1 MNDEKDSR
9 EMTIDTTATRV
20 WEMTFDAL
28 PDGMIVLDGAGRIA
42 RVNRHA
48 AEMMGYTSGEI
59 IGRQA
64 EDVIGELFG
73 MSAATHWTNHRQA
86 YHQAARPAHKD
97 TAENSVENSS
107 AKSSRA
113 SFEVH
118 DKDGWRYLFSI
129 SFFDTTFQLAAAD
142 NDAHADARN
151 ETRIERQIIKGENSL
166 AWSVVMWSD
175 ITELAGMQE
184 QLSRS
189 GKLASIGGLA
199 AGVAHEINNPLAA
212 ITTCAE
218 AMTRDLRDLYATAD
232 TAALQTFTKERN
244 WNFYLEEIV
253 RQALRGKAITRGLL
267 DLTRERRA
275 FRTVVSINQLVSDTW
290 RVYAARPDI
299 GQVRIE
305 LNLDESLETIHTDAS
320 MVRQIIDNLIGNAVS
335 AVSVSETRN
344 ASSAHQ
350 SVSPR
355 ITLRTRGDGAAR
367 IFIEVEDNGSGIRA
381 EILARI
387 FDPFFT
393 TKRGGQNSGLG
404 LAMCASLADA
414 LGGSI
419 TVETREGEGSRFR
432 LWLPRLVDNG

>member
-1 MNDEKDSR
+1 M
-9 EMTIDTTATRV
+9 MV
-20 WEMTFDAL
+20 H
-28 PDGMIVLDGAGRIA
+28 DGAGCIV

-48 AEMMGYTSGEI
+48 ADMIGSTPGEI
-59 IGRQA
+59 TGRRA
-64 EDVIGELFG
+64 ADVVGELFG
-73 MSAATHWTNHRQA
+73 MSAATHWAHHHQA
-86 YHQAARPAHKD
+86 YHQAARAAHKHKD
-97 TAENSVENSS
+97 TTEDSP

-113 SFEVH
+113 SFEVR
-118 DKDGWRYLFSI
+118 DMDGRRYLFSI
-129 SFFDTTFQLAAAD
+129 AFFDTTFQLAEHD
-142 NDAHADARN
+142 DARN
-151 ETRIERQIIKGENSL
+151 ETRIEHQIVDGEHSL

-212 ITTCAE
+212 ITICAE
-218 AMTRDLRDLYATAD
+218 AMTRDLRDLYRTAD
-232 TAALQTFTKERN
+232 TTALQAFTNERN

-275 FRTVVSINQLVSDTW
+275 FRTVVSINQLVRDTGQ
-290 RVYAARPDI
+290 VFAARPDI
-299 GQVRIE
+299 GGVRIE
-305 LNLDESLETIHTDAS
+305 LDLDESLETIATDAS
-320 MVRQIIDNLIGNAVS
+320 MVRQIIDNLIGNALS
-335 AVSVSETRN
+335 AVSSSETRN
-344 ASSAHQ
+344 ASSPHPPA
-350 SVSPR
+350 SPR

-393 TKRGGQNSGLG
+393 TKRGGHNSGLG

-432 LWLPRLVDNG
+432 LWLPHAPEDSG

>member
-1 MNDEKDSR
+1 
-9 EMTIDTTATRV
+9 MTMDVMATRV

-28 PDGMIVLDGAGRIA
+28 PDGMMVHDGAGRIV

-48 AEMMGYTSGEI
+48 ADMLGGTSGEI
-59 IGRQA
+59 VGGRA
-64 EDVIGELFG
+64 ADAVEELFG
-73 MSAATHWTNHRQA
+73 MSAATHWAHHHQA
-86 YHQAARPAHKD
+86 YHRAARNAHNDTAGKD
-97 TAENSVENSS
+97 TENSS

-113 SFEVH
+113 SFEVQ
-118 DKDGWRYLFSI
+118 DGDGRRYLFSI
-129 SFFDTTFQLAAAD
+129 AFFDTTFQLAEHD
-142 NDAHADARN
+142 DAQN
-151 ETRIERQIIKGENSL
+151 ESRIENRIVEGEDSL

-218 AMTRDLRDLYATAD
+218 AMTRDLRDLSQTPD
-232 TAALQTFTKERN
+232 VTALQTFTNERN

-275 FRTVVSINQLVSDTW
+275 FRTPISINQLVRDT
-290 RVYAARPDI
+290 RHVFAARPDT
-299 GQVRIE
+299 GQVDIE
-305 LNLDESLETIHTDAS
+305 LDLDESLETIATDAG
-320 MVRQIIDNLIGNAVS
+320 MVRQIIDNFIGNAVS
-335 AVSVSETRN
+335 AVSIRATQN
-344 ASSAHQ
+344 ASPTHNQTPS
-350 SVSPR
+350 R

-432 LWLPRLVDNG
+432 LWLPHAPEDNG

>member
-9 EMTIDTTATRV
+9 EMMVDATRI

-42 RVNRHA
+42 RANRHA
-48 AEMMGYTSGEI
+48 ADMLGGAGLNTREI
-59 IGRQA
+59 IGRRA
-64 EDVIGELFG
+64 ADVVGELFG
-73 MSAATHWTNHRQA
+73 TSAATHWTH
-86 YHQAARPAHKD
+86 HQAAHVAHRDTPEKD
-97 TAENSVENSS
+97 VGNSP

-113 SFEVH
+113 SFEVR
-118 DKDGWRYLFSI
+118 DRDGRRYLFSI
-129 SFFDTTFQLAAAD
+129 AFFDTTFQLAAEEHD
-142 NDAHADARN
+142 DARN
-151 ETRIERQIIKGENSL
+151 ETRIEHQIVDGKNSL

-218 AMTRDLRDLYATAD
+218 AMTRDLRDLYRTAD

-275 FRTVVSINQLVSDTW
+275 FRTVVSINQLVRDTG
-290 RVYAARPDI
+290 RVFAARPDI

-305 LNLDESLETIHTDAS
+305 LALDESLETIHTDAL

-335 AVSVSETRN
+335 AVSGSETRN
-344 ASSAHQ
+344 ASSAHR
-350 SVSPR
+350 SASPR

-393 TKRGGQNSGLG
+393 TKRGGHNSGLG

-432 LWLPRLVDNG
+432 LWLPRLVDSG

>member
-1 MNDEKDSR
+1 MAVDL
-9 EMTIDTTATRV
+9 TAKRI
-20 WEMTFDAL
+20 WEMTFDAMR
-28 PDGMIVLDGAGRIA
+28 DGMMVHDGAGRIV

-48 AEMMGYTSGEI
+48 AEMMGCTAGEI

-64 EDVIGELFG
+64 EDVIAELFG
-73 MSAATHWTNHRQA
+73 VSAATHWAHHRQA
-86 YHQAARPAHKD
+86 YHQSAQAAHKD
-97 TAENSVENSS
+97 AAENSS

-113 SFEVH
+113 SFEVR
-118 DKDGWRYLFSI
+118 DKDGWRYLFSVA
-129 SFFDTTFQLAAAD
+129 FFDTTFQLAAAD
-142 NDAHADARN
+142 DDEHDAAQN
-151 ETRIERQIIKGENSL
+151 ENQTEHRIVDGENST
-166 AWSVVMWSD
+166 AWSVVTWSD
-175 ITELAGMQE
+175 ITELAEMQE

-218 AMTRDLRDLYATAD
+218 AMTRDLRDLYATPDA
-232 TAALQTFTKERN
+232 TALQTFTRERN

-275 FRTVVSINQLVSDTW
+275 FRTVVSINQLVRDTQ

-305 LNLDESLETIHTDAS
+305 LDIDESLETIHTDAS
-320 MVRQIIDNLIGNAVS
+320 MVRQIIDNLIGNAIS

-344 ASSAHQ
+344 ASSPPQ
-350 SVSPR
+350 SASPR
-355 ITLRTRGDGAAR
+355 VTLRTRSDGAAR

-393 TKRGGQNSGLG
+393 TKRGNQNSGLG

-432 LWLPRLVDNG
+432 LWLPRLVDSG